1 MEPGPHGSSNFF
13 CTHHHNFLPLQ
24 KELIIIRTTKTK
36 THRHETIHYQDV
48 RGVIALSLV
57 LLASCKSKED
67 PTVAVTGVSL
77 DKPAVEL
84 TEGETTVLKATVNPS
99 NATEKTIAWSS
110 DNPSVAAVSN
120 GTVTAVKAG
129 SATVTVTTQD
139 GGKTARCAVTV
150 KAKTVAVTGI
160 SLNKASLT
168 LTEGGSETL
177 TAAVAPEN
185 ATNQQVNWS
194 SADNQVATVDNA
206 GKVTAVKI
214 GETTVKATTED
225 GGKTAECKV
234 TVTKVAVSSITLSK
248 SAYSLDVEQSIQ
260 LAATVQPDNAS
271 FPSLT
276 WKSSNEAVATVD
288 AGGLVK
294 AVAPGAA
301 DITASADGITSKAC
315 VITVNEVEGI
325 EIADVA
331 FKNILLKIADADHN
345 GVITS
350 EEAAA
355 LKRLIF
361 VDAQVKDLSGIEHFN
376 NLAIA
381 YIHSG
386 GITAVDLSKNKKLK
400 EITIFGSSLADC
412 NLSGLGELEKLELNF
427 SDGKNQPA
435 INLNG
440 STSKITYLKVQSAYL
455 KSLDDLQINSM
466 SHLKE
471 FQCLT
476 NCVESVVL
484 TGTSALEYI
493 DLSVHASYLRNALAV
508 IDLSGC
514 PVLKVFL
521 SHSSPAV
528 HAIDFSRNTKLES
541 VKYPSGMK
549 EIDLSKLPA
558 TVRDLTIGDYGEEP
572 SISGTEHLVGLEY
585 LTLYGTSMTS
595 LDLSN
600 ASALKSITINAA
612 GGLKEIWLKQN
623 SEVEVRGADAGV
635 VTIKYK

>member
-1 MEPGPHGSSNFF
+1 
-13 CTHHHNFLPLQ
+13 
-24 KELIIIRTTKTK
+24 
-36 THRHETIHYQDV
+36 
-48 RGVIALSLV
+48 
-57 LLASCKSKED
+57 
-67 PTVAVTGVSL
+67 
-77 DKPAVEL
+77 
-84 TEGETTVLKATVNPS
+84 
-99 NATEKTIAWSS
+99 
-110 DNPSVAAVSN
+110 
-120 GTVTAVKAG
+120 
-129 SATVTVTTQD
+129 
-139 GGKTARCAVTV
+139 
-150 KAKTVAVTGI
+150 
-160 SLNKASLT
+160 
-168 LTEGGSETL
+168 
-177 TAAVAPEN
+177 
-185 ATNQQVNWS
+185 
-194 SADNQVATVDNA
+194 
-206 GKVTAVKI
+206 
-214 GETTVKATTED
+214 
-225 GGKTAECKV
+225 
-234 TVTKVAVSSITLSK
+234 
-248 SAYSLDVEQSIQ
+248 
-260 LAATVQPDNAS
+260 
-271 FPSLT
+271 
-276 WKSSNEAVATVD
+276 
-288 AGGLVK
+288 VK

-325 EIADVA
+325 EIADIA

-355 LKRLIF
+355 LERLIF

-400 EITIFGSSLADC
+400 EITIIGSSLADC

-440 STSKITYLKVQSAYL
+440 STSKITYLKVKSAYL

-466 SHLKE
+466 VNLKE
-471 FQCLT
+471 FRCHT

>member
-1 MEPGPHGSSNFF
+1 
-13 CTHHHNFLPLQ
+13 
-24 KELIIIRTTKTK
+24 
-36 THRHETIHYQDV
+36 
-48 RGVIALSLV
+48 
-57 LLASCKSKED
+57 
-67 PTVAVTGVSL
+67 
-77 DKPAVEL
+77 
-84 TEGETTVLKATVNPS
+84 VLKATVNPS

-248 SAYSLDVEQSIQ
+248 SAYSLDVGQSIK

-325 EIADVA
+325 EIADIA

-355 LKRLIF
+355 LERLIF

-400 EITIFGSSLADC
+400 EITIIGSSLADC

-440 STSKITYLKVQSAYL
+440 STSKITYLKVKSAYL

-466 SHLKE
+466 VNLKE
-471 FQCLT
+471 FRCHT